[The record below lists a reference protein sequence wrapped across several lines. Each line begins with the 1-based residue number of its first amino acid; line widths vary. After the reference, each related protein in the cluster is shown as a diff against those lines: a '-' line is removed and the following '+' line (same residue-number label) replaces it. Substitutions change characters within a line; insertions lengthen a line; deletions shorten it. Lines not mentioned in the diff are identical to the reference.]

1 MRSIGVVTTSR
12 ADYGIYRPLLRAI
25 QADPDLE
32 LDLIVSGM
40 HLAPQYGLTVRE
52 IEAEG
57 VPIAARVPTLLAED
71 TPLGVARSLGR
82 GVAEL
87 AQALEGLRPDILV
100 VLGDRYEMFAAAL
113 AALPLKLP
121 VAHIHGGELTQG
133 AMDDALR
140 HAMTKLSHLH
150 FVATEEYGRR
160 VRQMGEE
167 PWRVTVCGALSLENL
182 ENLTLLGRG
191 ELEDRLGLALEPAPL
206 LVTFHPVTLEEE
218 SPLAQAEELLS
229 ALEDQERPLVFSLPN
244 ADAGGQELARR
255 LRAFVEGYA
264 RAVIK
269 DNLGTQAYFSLMAL
283 AAAMVGDSSSGIIE
297 APSFRLPVVNI
308 GSRQDGRTRAA
319 NVMDVPCRRQVIR
332 EAVGRACS
340 PGFRAALEDMANP
353 YHRPHPAGI
362 ITRILKEARPR
373 AELVVKHFHDLVAKD
388 VSS

>member
-25 QADPDLE
+25 QADPELE

-167 PWRVTVCGALSLENL
+167 PWRVTVCGALSLQNL

-206 LVTFHPVTLEEE
+206 LVTFHPVTLDED
-218 SPLAQAEELLS
+218 SPLTQAEELLS
-229 ALEDQERPLVFSLPN
+229 ALEDQERPLIFSLPN

-255 LRAFVEGYA
+255 LHVFVEGHA

-283 AAAMVGDSSSGIIE
+283 AAAMVGNSSSGIIE
-297 APSFRLPVVNI
+297 APSFKLPVVNV

-319 NVMDVPCRRQVIR
+319 NILDVPCQRRAIR
-332 EAVGRACS
+332 EAVAQACS
-340 PGFRAALEDMANP
+340 PAFRQSLESLVNP
-353 YHRPHPAGI
+353 YQRWGAPA
-362 ITRILKEARPR
+362 LVCARLRETKLGP
-373 AELVVKHFHDLVAKD
+373 ELIKKGFADLPN
-388 VSS
+388 SR